1 MKYVR
6 TFYAA
11 VCIVLFM
18 AVLSPV
24 SAETMSVEH
33 IVHRSNYVAYYQDGN
48 GRAKVNMS
56 ITDEQGRDRTREFTV
71 LRWDEKKEGQSDE
84 QYCGDQKY
92 YVYFHLPADVNRMVF
107 MVWKHTDIK
116 TDDDRWLYLPALDL
130 VKRISSN
137 EKRTSFVGSD
147 FFYEDVS
154 GRNINLD
161 THELTET
168 TEADYVLK
176 NTPKFPD
183 NVEFSYYTMR
193 IDRKNFITKK
203 VEYFDKK
210 GEKYRVYEVKAVE
223 TIKGYPTVTRS
234 VMKDLKKKSKTVLEY
249 SDIEYGA
256 GIPENI
262 FTERFL
268 RRPPTRY
275 LRR

>member
-1 MKYVR
+1 MIVCVL
-6 TFYAA
+6 TFPSN
-11 VCIVLFM
+11 VCTAKM
-18 AVLSPV
+18 
-24 SAETMSVEH
+24 TVEE

-48 GRAKVNMS
+48 GRAKVHMS
-56 ITDEQGRDRTREFTV
+56 ITDEQGRDRMREFTV
-71 LRWDEKKEGQSDE
+71 LRWDEKKENKSDE
-84 QYCGDQKY
+84 QHCGDQKY

-161 THELTET
+161 THELTKT
-168 TEADYVLK
+168 SDAFYVLK
-176 NTPKFPD
+176 NTPKFPE
-183 NVEFSYYTMR
+183 NVEFSYYTMW
-193 IDRKNFITKK
+193 IDKKNFVTQK
-203 VEYFDKK
+203 VEYYDKK
-210 GEKYRVYEVKAVE
+210 QQKYRIYEVLKVE
-223 TIKGYPTVTRS
+223 TVQGYPTVTKS
-234 VMKDLKKKSKTVLEY
+234 VMKDLKKNSKTVLEY

-256 GIPENI
+256 GIPENV
-262 FTERFL
+262 FSERFL